1 MHEATFS
8 ALSRSPGGAILT
20 ENRDLEGE
28 DDSSLVGMVSAT
40 HDVDFK
46 ASQALARRAPGSW
59 HSYAGTC
66 VAHVHQRLVL

>member
-20 ENRDLEGE
+20 EIRDLEGE
-28 DDSSLVGMVSAT
+28 DDSSSVGMVSAT

-46 ASQALARRAPGSW
+46 ASLAPGIRMSARVW
-59 HSYAGTC
+59 HMCTNAWYFEITSC
-66 VAHVHQRLVL
+66 